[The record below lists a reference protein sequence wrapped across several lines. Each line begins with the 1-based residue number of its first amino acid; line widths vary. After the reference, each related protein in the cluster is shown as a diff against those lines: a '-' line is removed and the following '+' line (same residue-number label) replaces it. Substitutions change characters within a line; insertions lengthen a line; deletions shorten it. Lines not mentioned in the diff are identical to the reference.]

1 MRSME
6 SSSLK
11 LATLMEGYV
20 SGTEDEEE
28 DQNSARDFIAET
40 AEVLQ
45 VKLVLDNLYIYIKC
59 IYIYTYTPIY
69 IYIYYL
75 HYICAYIHM
84 CPYLWIYIYIHMLYL
99 SIYNIFIYI
108 YKCIRTILVSNIL
121 IYIYDTNWLFY
132 IYRSTNVKY
141 TS

>member
-1 MRSME
+1 MTFNLE
-6 SSSLK
+6 SQCLGIGDQLRPVRRVESGSLPKEASLEDDQLK

-28 DQNSARDFIAET
+28 DQNSARDFIAES

-59 IYIYTYTPIY
+59 IYIYIRTHLY

-84 CPYLWIYIYIHMLYL
+84 CPYL
-99 SIYNIFIYI
+99 
-108 YKCIRTILVSNIL
+108 
-121 IYIYDTNWLFY
+121 
-132 IYRSTNVKY
+132 
-141 TS
+141 